1 MRIFRLV
8 PLATAVASA
17 VYSQYTADPFPT
29 PIPRAED
36 AILVKFVDFAAIP
49 FTGERA
55 PRMMLLLDEPGT
67 HRLFVHLMSGPIYAV
82 SYDGKT
88 VGEYLDM
95 NAARAGVN
103 VRFASHDSG

>member
-1 MRIFRLV
+1 
-8 PLATAVASA
+8 
-17 VYSQYTADPFPT
+17 
-29 PIPRAED
+29 
-36 AILVKFVDFAAIP
+36 
-49 FTGERA
+49 
-55 PRMMLLLDEPGT
+55 MLLLDEPGT